1 MQAKNKRNSSIGGG
15 IVRGGG
21 FQGGVGGLSRA
32 NTGSA
37 GCRLKIRET
46 AALQFFNPQDVC
58 ISDFSPSSPRNN
70 LLPCHASD
78 SPMFTCG
85 VAILIPT
92 LE

>member
-46 AALQFFNPQDVC
+46 AALHFLVPKMSAFL
-58 ISDFSPSSPRNN
+58 IF
-70 LLPCHASD
+70 LPVVPEIIYFPAMPLTLQCLH
-78 SPMFTCG
+78 
-85 VAILIPT
+85 VA
-92 LE
+92 